1 MYLSRTIKP
10 SSCLRCYYY
19 PLDKRIAITVCRHC
33 LISKWNLFRI
43 DHFRVASSLCFKA
56 RLSAKPLIWK
66 WFFILMHLKLVFSNK
81 CFALSL
87 VLKVRRRGLINRENE
102 TIITIEAFWIL
113 VLWQLHVNSYGNT
126 QIWYPASFIVDN
138 LFVGIGYFFI
148 YLPWTV
154 AFFVFAWMFFFS
166 FLQLD
171 LLLIYF
177 WGGNAVLHLEP

>member
-1 MYLSRTIKP
+1 MLLLPLGQKNCNYNWP
-10 SSCLRCYYY
+10 SL
-19 PLDKRIAITVCRHC
+19 PHFKVKF
-33 LISKWNLFRI
+33 ISI

-56 RLSAKPLIWK
+56 RLRAKPFIWK

-148 YLPWTV
+148 YLPWNSGI
-154 AFFVFAWMFFFS
+154 FLFLHGWFFS
-166 FLQLD
+166 FLFTIRSSTYLF
-171 LLLIYF
+171 LRR
-177 WGGNAVLHLEP
+177 

>member
-1 MYLSRTIKP
+1 MRSHSYENDFLF
-10 SSCLRCYYY
+10 SC
-19 PLDKRIAITVCRHC
+19 I
-33 LISKWNLFRI
+33 WNSFS
-43 DHFRVASSLCFKA
+43 VTK
-56 RLSAKPLIWK
+56 
-66 WFFILMHLKLVFSNK
+66 LMFCTQPRFESDSFWNSEMAFSQ
-81 CFALSL
+81 LQL
-87 VLKVRRRGLINRENE
+87 RRRGLINRENE

-154 AFFVFAWMFFFS
+154 AFFVFAWVFFFS

-171 LLLIYF
+171 LLHIYF
-177 WGGNAVLHLEP
+177 WGGNALLRLEP